1 MEGSRIAYDNRMKL
15 DVLENLAPSPE
26 ILILIFFYQM
36 QILLG
41 SLLSAL
47 RRMNYY
53 MHVLFVMFTITNID
67 KCLHKV
73 LSNGR

>member
-26 ILILIFFYQM
+26 ILILIFFFTTAGFFA
-36 QILLG
+36 ICIEKNELLH
-41 SLLSAL
+41 ACIVC
-47 RRMNYY
+47 N
-53 MHVLFVMFTITNID
+53 FTITNID